1 MNFLQYNNLL
11 ITNPII
17 ICAALLHAVQFG
29 TLLYVIRLVQVL
41 EPQGCP
47 GLCEGDLIVE
57 INQQGLQGLNHSQVV
72 QILKDCAVGTDATLV
87 IQRGAGA
94 GTRNFLFLLFTLSR
108 NEV

>member
-1 MNFLQYNNLL
+1 MWF
-11 ITNPII
+11 
-17 ICAALLHAVQFG
+17 
-29 TLLYVIRLVQVL
+29 VQVL

-87 IQRGAGA
+87 IQRGGGA
-94 GTRNFLFLLFTLSR
+94 GMRSFLSVSYFDI
-108 NEV
+108 